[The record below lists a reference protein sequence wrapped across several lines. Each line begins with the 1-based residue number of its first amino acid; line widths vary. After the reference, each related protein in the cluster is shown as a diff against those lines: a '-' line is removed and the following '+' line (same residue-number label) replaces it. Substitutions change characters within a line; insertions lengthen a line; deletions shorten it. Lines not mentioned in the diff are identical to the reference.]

1 MLMKVAIELAPQ
13 HKSGLSLR
21 NPVMLAAGPAGYG
34 VEYSKSAEIQRL
46 GAIVCAGITS
56 RPHAWAAQPLLL
68 ETTAGLLSALDR
80 PSPGVQKVL
89 RSYAETW
96 ESWQTPVIVNLAST
110 SLNDFAYLAGRLD
123 SVPGVAALELNLAC
137 PNLDSDDGAPFG
149 SDPALVTRLIAA
161 VRRSSTLP
169 IIAKLVPYAGDL
181 RPVALAAAAA
191 GVDALTLIHTLPG
204 LSIDLATRRP
214 ALFGG
219 LSGPAIKPLAQRA
232 FYDVARE
239 LRPAYPRIPLI
250 GVGGIANANDAL
262 EFIMAGASA
271 IQIGTINLV
280 NPRAG
285 IEILEGIET
294 FLQAEGIADITEL
307 VGAAL

>member
-1 MLMKVAIELAPQ
+1 MLMKVEIELAPQ

-56 RPHAWAAQPLLL
+56 RPHAGAAQPLLL
-68 ETTAGLLSALDR
+68 ETTAGLLSAFDR

-191 GVDALTLIHTLPG
+191 GVDALALIHTLPG
-204 LSIDLATRRP
+204 LSIDLTTRRP
-214 ALFGG
+214 A
-219 LSGPAIKPLAQRA
+219 RRT
-232 FYDVARE
+232 V
-239 LRPAYPRIPLI
+239 LRRVFRGRPR
-250 GVGGIANANDAL
+250 G
-262 EFIMAGASA
+262 
-271 IQIGTINLV
+271 
-280 NPRAG
+280 R
-285 IEILEGIET
+285 
-294 FLQAEGIADITEL
+294 
-307 VGAAL
+307 